1 MDAQI
6 WTFGKYL
13 LSKYASWQIKQE
25 IIQNGWKFKWSVGMA
40 HAYTD
45 EKVATVQTDFRGFE
59 VMSQVLKVMSLVTLS
74 PEILIL
80 YLKLFLSCQSSAT

>member
-1 MDAQI
+1 M
-6 WTFGKYL
+6 T
-13 LSKYASWQIKQE
+13 
-25 IIQNGWKFKWSVGMA
+25 

-80 YLKLFLSCQSSAT
+80 YLKLFLSCQSSATKGTKEVGKAAVKGS

>member
-1 MDAQI
+1 
-6 WTFGKYL
+6 
-13 LSKYASWQIKQE
+13 
-25 IIQNGWKFKWSVGMA
+25 MA